1 MTEEILDTEEL
12 TGESEETQPV
22 REVHKIDSK
31 YRLILLAAQRSK
43 QIQRGAN
50 IRVDMDLRKHKATR
64 VAMEEVKQEKI
75 FFEFL
80 EDE

>member
-1 MTEEILDTEEL
+1 MTEEILETEEL
-12 TGESEETQPV
+12 TDELVETQPV

-64 VAMEEVKQEKI
+64 VAMEEVKQDKV

-80 EDE
+80 EEE